1 MPYEFP
7 RDKVLPLPAPPVVKA
22 QPLIDPDTLGKRS
35 TNVACAIVYASI
47 LLHYVR
53 AEALALATFIVS
65 ATTREH
71 ALVAVVVRDEL
82 RERARDARA
91 RAVEA
96 RVLSAAARVAHPL
109 GDALAVPLLR
119 ARPRAK

>member
-53 AEALALATFIVS
+53 AEALALATSIVS

-71 ALVAVVVRDEL
+71 TLVAAAIRGTLGEGSVVR
-82 RERARDARA
+82 
-91 RAVEA
+91 V
-96 RVLSAAARVAHPL
+96 
-109 GDALAVPLLR
+109 
-119 ARPRAK
+119 

>member
-53 AEALALATFIVS
+53 AEALALATSMVS

-71 ALVAVVVRDEL
+71 ALVAADR
-82 RERARDARA
+82 
-91 RAVEA
+91 
-96 RVLSAAARVAHPL
+96 S
-109 GDALAVPLLR
+109 
-119 ARPRAK
+119 